1 MHFKI
6 QKMKMNKGNSA
17 ISDSKLVY
25 EAPRL
30 HAQKVELEYGIAAAS
45 VDPAARQQ
53 WENTETQSHE
63 VGNDFWD

>member
-1 MHFKI
+1 
-6 QKMKMNKGNSA
+6 MKMNKENFA
-17 ISDSKLVY
+17 ISNSKLVY

-53 WENTETQSHE
+53 WESRETQSHD
-63 VGNDFWD
+63 VGNDYWD